1 MAKKIKK
8 NVKKK
13 NFFKDNYVK
22 SWEFLKESKNF
33 IWVIVGIFVFFAL
46 IGFFVPAPA
55 SIAEQIMKIIQEIL
69 ELTEGMSMAE
79 LINFIFWNNLKVS
92 FMGMVSGILLGIIPV
107 LESMINGYLLGFVAS
122 KTVLIDGFMSLWRI
136 FPHGIFELPAVF
148 ISLALGL
155 RMGVYLFQKKQRKKM
170 SFKDTIVESL
180 RLFIFIVIP
189 LLIIAAVI
197 EGLLVVVLG

>member
-1 MAKKIKK
+1 MAKKRKK

-13 NFFKDNYVK
+13 NFFKDNYMK
-22 SWEFLKESKNF
+22 SWEFLKDSSNF

-69 ELTEGMSMAE
+69 ELTEGMSMGE

-92 FMGMVSGILLGIIPV
+92 FIGMVSGILLGIIPV
-107 LESMINGYLLGFVAS
+107 LESMVNGYLLGFVAS

-155 RMGVYLFQKKQRKKM
+155 RMGMYFFQKKQREM
-170 SFKDTIVESL
+170 RSFKNTILESL
-180 RLFIFIVIP
+180 RLFIFIIIP

-197 EGLLVVVLG
+197 EGLLVFVLA